1 MRRTRP
7 ENPAQ
12 ETRSTYESRWREVTL
27 LVAYLVICLLSILT
41 VLAPSTDNQE
51 ERVDA
56 KSGSAMATGS
66 VPSRPR

>member
-1 MRRTRP
+1 MRRTKP
-7 ENPAQ
+7 ETPAQ
-12 ETRSTYESRWREVTL
+12 ETRSSYESRWREVTL

-56 KSGSAMATGS
+56 KTRPATATGS
-66 VPSRPR
+66 VPK